1 MMWCSVTITGDTPQA
16 VRAVALQAAQ
26 RLGIAPF

>member
-1 MMWCSVTITGDTPQA
+1 MGHLTVTGDTPQA
-16 VRAVALQAAQ
+16 VRSVALQAAQ